1 MTDTVRDTIN
11 TFSCGF
17 IFTPRDF
24 PIDKRKQASVNRILN
39 NMVAAGQI
47 RRFCKGRFYKP
58 QITESGEL
66 LPDVLEII
74 KDLIE
79 KDGKQIGYITGYPVF
94 KDLKLSTQSCGVLQI
109 GTTKVKKAIKRGN
122 YQIHF
127 IKQKNTITKDNILL
141 FQLLDCLRLF
151 KTIPDAN
158 SNQLCKQLLRL
169 LKILD
174 NKQKSE
180 IKSLAINYTP
190 QTIALLGAMLET
202 LNPQE
207 DTTTLLNALN
217 PQTTYKLGISDKILL
232 NQKKWNIR

>member
-1 MTDTVRDTIN
+1 M
-11 TFSCGF
+11 
-17 IFTPRDF
+17 
-24 PIDKRKQASVNRILN
+24 
-39 NMVAAGQI
+39 
-47 RRFCKGRFYKP
+47 
-58 QITESGEL
+58 

-122 YQIHF
+122 YQIYF

-141 FQLLDCLRLF
+141 FQLLDSLRLF